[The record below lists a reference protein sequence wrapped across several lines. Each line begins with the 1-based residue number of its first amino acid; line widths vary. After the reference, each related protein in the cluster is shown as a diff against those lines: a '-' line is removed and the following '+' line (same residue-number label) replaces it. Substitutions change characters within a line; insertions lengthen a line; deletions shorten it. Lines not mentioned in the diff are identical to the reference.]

1 MRDRRMIVGLRLDR
15 IPLEDLG
22 EAASLAET
30 ARLDFVLTGDP
41 DALADEVV
49 GHDALSIASY
59 LMTKTTQI
67 GLVATVPLNWAP
79 YNVARALASMDR
91 LSGGRC
97 GWWPVPGAPEGER
110 NVAREAEHL
119 DVVLQLFDSWDDDAL
134 LLDKAASVFADR
146 TKVRRIRHAG
156 EHFTVDGPLNA
167 PRPLQGHPVMFGP
180 LSSGPDALVL
190 QTLPLDLKANPS
202 RTLEQ
207 QMAAA
212 SADDACGGCLLNP
225 ASLSD
230 IAAFVRD
237 TVPTLQAHG
246 LLQTDYAD
254 GDFRTRLGLSRPAN
268 RFTSAAS
275 LTGAAA

>member
-22 EAASLAET
+22 EAAALAEA

-41 DALADEVV
+41 ETPMDEAV
-49 GHDALSIASY
+49 GHDALSMASF
-59 LMTKTTQI
+59 LMTKTQEI

-97 GWWPVPGAPEGER
+97 GWWPVPGVPEAER
-110 NVAREAEHL
+110 NTDCEAEHL

-134 LLDKAASVFADR
+134 VFDKAASVFADR
-146 TKVRRIRHAG
+146 HKVRRIRHAG

-167 PRPLQGHPVMFGP
+167 PRPLQGHPVMLGP
-180 LSSGPDALVL
+180 LSSGPDTLVL
-190 QTLPLDLKANPS
+190 QMLSLDLANPS
-202 RTLEQ
+202 SSLER

-212 SADDACGGCLLNP
+212 FDEDACGGVLLAP
-225 ASLSD
+225 SSLSD
-230 IAAFVRD
+230 VTAFVRD
-237 TVPTLQAHG
+237 TIPVLQARS
-246 LLQTDYAD
+246 LVQTDYAP
-254 GDFRTRLGLSRPAN
+254 GDFRTRLGLPRPPN
-268 RFTSAAS
+268 RFAS
-275 LTGAAA
+275 GALTGAAA